1 MAHICLGRMQVGRF
15 YEVVVFINRYHHD
28 VLVVFTS
35 DNQSFIIVVDSVQ
48 VIFQV
53 SPKVG
58 VAYCVNIVLL
68 MVLFIV
74 RFFGNGTRG
83 FGVSKLLGCICQWKR

>member
-1 MAHICLGRMQVGRF
+1 
-15 YEVVVFINRYHHD
+15 
-28 VLVVFTS
+28 
-35 DNQSFIIVVDSVQ
+35 
-48 VIFQV
+48 
-53 SPKVG
+53 
-58 VAYCVNIVLL
+58 